1 MSRRF
6 AGSRRQC
13 SVAVPANGS
22 IAREAAMFN
31 RREFSSALA
40 LAAAGGVALP
50 NALLAR
56 AQQDTVFDW
65 RPINDLMRVAFGAG
79 GNVLVMRE
87 GGRSLLVDTKN
98 AGFGA
103 VLRAEAEA
111 FGGPLSHVV
120 LTHHHGDHIGGTP
133 AFRPDVPVVGQT
145 RGVAR
150 ATEGGNGTLEAVR
163 SDPAGRLE
171 RLERQVQSMGLS
183 EEARRAGTEAVAGFV
198 ARAAQMEGSEFA
210 ATETFDD
217 AREVRLGTFVVELR
231 HIDRGHTD
239 NDLFVLIPAAN
250 VLHGGDLFFN
260 GLHPFIDTSA
270 GATTVGWQRCLAAMV
285 EQCDADTVVIPGHGE
300 ISDVNGL
307 RAFSGYFDT
316 LRRLVEQAI
325 RDGRTRE
332 QVTALQP
339 VEFSDWPAARLNQ
352 NLGVVYD
359 ELTAR

>member
-1 MSRRF
+1 
-6 AGSRRQC
+6 
-13 SVAVPANGS
+13 
-22 IAREAAMFN
+22 MFN
-31 RREFSSALA
+31 RRKFSSTLA
-40 LAAAGGVALP
+40 LAAAAGVALP
-50 NALLAR
+50 RQLLGLT
-56 AQQDTVFDW
+56 QQETLFDW
-65 RPINDLMRVAFGAG
+65 RPINDAMRAAFGAG
-79 GNVLVMRE
+79 GNALVIRN

-120 LTHHHGDHIGGTP
+120 VTHHHGDHIGGTP
-133 AFRPDVPVVGQT
+133 AFKRDIPVVAQA
-145 RGVAR
+145 RGVTR
-150 ATEGGNGTLEAVR
+150 ATEGGNGTLEGIR

-171 RLERQVQSMGLS
+171 RLQRQVQNMELS
-183 EEARRAGTEAVAGFV
+183 EDARRAGAESVAGFV
-198 ARAAQMEGSEFA
+198 AGAAEMEGSDFA
-210 ATETFDD
+210 ATELFDD
-217 AREVRLGTFVVELR
+217 ELPVRLGDLVVELR

-239 NDLFVLIPAAN
+239 NDLFVFIPAAN

-260 GLHPFIDTSA
+260 GLHPFIDTGA
-270 GATTVGWQRCLAAMV
+270 GATTVGWQRCLAAMI

-300 ISDVNGL
+300 LSDVNGL

-316 LRRLVEQAI
+316 LRRVVQQAI

-332 QVTALQP
+332 QITALQP
-339 VEFSDWPAARLNQ
+339 VEFSDWLPARLNQ

>member
-1 MSRRF
+1 
-6 AGSRRQC
+6 
-13 SVAVPANGS
+13 
-22 IAREAAMFN
+22 MFN
-31 RREFSSALA
+31 RREFSSTLA
-40 LAAAGGVALP
+40 LAAAAGMALP
-50 NALLAR
+50 RRLLGLT
-56 AQQDTVFDW
+56 QQDTVFDW
-65 RPINDLMRVAFGAG
+65 RPINERMRAAYGAG
-79 GNVLVMRE
+79 GNALVVSD
-87 GGRSLLVDTKN
+87 GGRSLLIDCKN
-98 AGFGA
+98 AGFGG

-111 FGGPLSHVV
+111 FGGPLAHVV
-120 LTHHHGDHIGGTP
+120 NTHHHGDHIGGNP
-133 AFRPDVPVVGQT
+133 AFTGDVPVVGQA

-150 ATEGGNGTLEAVR
+150 ATEGGNSTLEGIR

-171 RLERQVQSMGLS
+171 RLERQVQNMEISAA
-183 EEARRAGTEAVAGFV
+183 ARRAGSESLAGFV
-198 ARAAQMEGSEFA
+198 AGAAEMEGTDFA

-217 AREVRLGTFVVELR
+217 ELEVRLGTLVVELR

-260 GLHPFIDTSA
+260 GLHPFIDTGA

-300 ISDVNGL
+300 LSDVNGL

-316 LRRLVEQAI
+316 LRRLVQQAI

-332 QVTALQP
+332 QITALQP

-359 ELTAR
+359 ELTAG

>member
-1 MSRRF
+1 
-6 AGSRRQC
+6 
-13 SVAVPANGS
+13 
-22 IAREAAMFN
+22 MFN
-31 RREFSSALA
+31 RREFSSTLA
-40 LAAAGGVALP
+40 LAAAAGMALP
-50 NALLAR
+50 RQLLGLT
-56 AQQDTVFDW
+56 QQDTVFDW
-65 RPINDLMRVAFGAG
+65 RPINERMRAAYGAG
-79 GNVLVMRE
+79 GNALVVSD
-87 GGRSLLVDTKN
+87 GGRSLLIDCKN
-98 AGFGA
+98 AGFGG

-111 FGGPLSHVV
+111 FGGPLAHVV
-120 LTHHHGDHIGGTP
+120 NTHHHGDHIGGNP
-133 AFRPDVPVVGQT
+133 AFTGDVPVVGQA

-150 ATEGGNGTLEAVR
+150 ATEGGNSTLEGIR
-163 SDPAGRLE
+163 SDRAGRLE
-171 RLERQVQSMGLS
+171 RLERQVQNMEISAA
-183 EEARRAGTEAVAGFV
+183 ARRAGSESLAGFV
-198 ARAAQMEGSEFA
+198 AGAAEMEGTDFA

-217 AREVRLGTFVVELR
+217 ELEVRLGTLVVELR

-260 GLHPFIDTSA
+260 GLHPFIDTGA

-300 ISDVNGL
+300 LSDVNGL

-316 LRRLVEQAI
+316 LRRLVQQAI

-332 QVTALQP
+332 QITELQP